1 MHSKWIGLIPIAW
14 STFAFA
20 QLPEF
25 YKKVDR
31 ITWVVDDVE
40 RVAQGWKGI
49 GFDQI
54 QPAQTVVLDRTEF
67 RGVPAKSTV
76 KVAAGRIGQLQIRW
90 IQPVDGKNAYSDF
103 LARHGGGIFS
113 LVHRVPSKEALEAE
127 IKRLASLGVRVLE
140 RGDVASSMGSV
151 SYAYMDTEKEG
162 KYSLGLIYVEGGTG
176 AAPAAPS
183 STSLRLSQFAFVAN
197 DTHAVSAYWT
207 RLGFP
212 EMSFTHSPLRDI
224 VYHGKTGQFDQEL
237 GWQRHGG
244 IVYEWILPLR
254 GPTAYLDH
262 MKIHGEGLHHLA
274 FDVEDID
281 AAAARLNG
289 FGYPVVQSGAW
300 GDNGKAGSGRFAYND
315 TESIGGVMV
324 EFLWN
329 FR

>member
-1 MHSKWIGLIPIAW
+1 MYRKWIGLIPLALCHL
-14 STFAFA
+14 AFA

-31 ITWVVDDVE
+31 ITWVVDDVD
-40 RVAQGWKGI
+40 RVTQGWKRI
-49 GFDQI
+49 GFDETH
-54 QPAQTVVLDRTEF
+54 PAQTVVLDRTEL
-67 RGVPAKSTV
+67 RGIPAKSVV

-90 IQPVDGKNAYSDF
+90 IQPVDGKNAYSEF
-103 LARHGGGIFS
+103 LARHGSGVFS
-113 LVHRVPSKEALEAE
+113 LVHRVPSKDSLKAE
-127 IKRLASLGVRVLE
+127 IERLAQLGVRVLE
-140 RGDVASSMGSV
+140 KGDVSSSMGSV

-162 KYSLGLIYVEGGTG
+162 KYSLGLIYVEGGAGT
-176 AAPAAPS
+176 APTVPS
-183 STSLRLSQFAFVAN
+183 STRLRLSQFAFVAG
-197 DTHAVSAYWT
+197 DTHAVSAYWK

-237 GWQRHGG
+237 GWQRHGE

-281 AAAARLNG
+281 RAAAQLSDL
-289 FGYPVVQSGAW
+289 GYPLVQSGAW
-300 GDNGKAGSGRFAYND
+300 GEKDKAGSGRFAYND
-315 TESIGGVMV
+315 TGSIGGIMV
-324 EFLWN
+324 ELLWN